1 MFSQI
6 LTLIL
11 ACFQMANPE
20 WNGGICPVQPGLPNL
35 LLLSLERVGV
45 RDPSEFI
52 YREYERYGTLRCK
65 LLIFVGRSTLYPD
78 MEPWFVSATGFHFAD
93 TYPKAARKA
102 LRHLR
107 VVYRQHL
114 RRTPMGFFPPSGGRG
129 LSWMDRMRGLER
141 EEEDLEE
148 AVSHLSIYLNGLDH
162 LYQEQAQQ
170 LKQQID
176 RAERAEQRI
185 ELERIKTTMAEVELR
200 NMERDYL
207 RERERSEMF
216 HKNLWDE
223 LHGERRRRGEEAD
236 LDEEEPEETHW
247 DKGTQTE
254 DEILEQDLPPKK
266 RRIQLEEESP

>member
-1 MFSQI
+1 V
-6 LTLIL
+6 IL

-45 RDPSEFI
+45 RDPPEFV
-52 YREYERYGTLRCK
+52 YREYERYGTPRCK

-78 MEPWFVSATGFHFAD
+78 IEPWFVSATGFLFAD

-102 LRHLR
+102 LRQLR

-114 RRTPMGFFPPSGGRG
+114 RRTPMGFFPPFGGRG
-129 LSWMDRMRGLER
+129 RSWIDRMRGLER
-141 EEEDLEE
+141 EEEDIEE
-148 AVSHLSIYLNGLDH
+148 AVSHLSIYLRGLDH

-185 ELERIKTTMAEVELR
+185 ELERVKTTIVEVELHNTKQR
-200 NMERDYL
+200 YL
-207 RERERSEMF
+207 RERERTLLA
-216 HKNLWDE
+216 HKALWDE
-223 LHGERRRRGEEAD
+223 LKERRSRDEGVRAEED
-236 LDEEEPEETHW
+236 EPEETHW
-247 DKGTQTE
+247 DKGT
-254 DEILEQDLPPKK
+254 
-266 RRIQLEEESP
+266 

>member
-1 MFSQI
+1 
-6 LTLIL
+6 
-11 ACFQMANPE
+11 
-20 WNGGICPVQPGLPNL
+20 

-45 RDPSEFI
+45 RDPPEFV
-52 YREYERYGTLRCK
+52 YREYEHYGTLRSK

-78 MEPWFVSATGFHFAD
+78 IEPWFVSATRFRFAD

-102 LRHLR
+102 LRQLR

-114 RRTPMGFFPPSGGRG
+114 RRTPLGFFPPSGGRG
-129 LSWMDRMRGLER
+129 RSWIDRMRGLER

-148 AVSHLSIYLNGLDH
+148 AVSHLSIYLRGLDH

-200 NMERDYL
+200 NMEQDYL

-216 HKNLWDE
+216 HKKLWDE
-223 LHGERRRRGEEAD
+223 LHKEV
-236 LDEEEPEETHW
+236 EEEEEKLTW
-247 DKGTQTE
+247 MRKN
-254 DEILEQDLPPKK
+254 PKK
-266 RRIQLEEESP
+266 LTRTKGPRPRMRYWNKTSH